1 MRMQVLRLT
10 FAHLK
15 DFDGY
20 EGTPLEGRKARK
32 ACKGAL
38 LLDNGDAE
46 TKESGDIE
54 MTPAPRPRV
63 TFDGESED
71 EGEGEGDVG
80 MPTLSFDNEG
90 RPDEPEAQQ
99 VHIQRLHRLATP
111 CNWLVQA

>member
-20 EGTPLEGRKARK
+20 EGTPLEGRK
-32 ACKGAL
+32 GAL
-38 LLDNGDAE
+38 LLDNGGDAE

-54 MTPAPRPRV
+54 MTPAPRHRV
-63 TFDGESED
+63 IFDGESED

-80 MPTLSFDNEG
+80 MPTLSFDDEG

-99 VHIQRLHRLATP
+99 VNIQRLHRRLLATGLYELD
-111 CNWLVQA
+111 C